1 MQLLAWLP
9 SLEMIAVTFNNI
21 SIFSRRYH
29 SPTVKIFSLDDSCD
43 AWELKVLSGEALTF
57 STALIL
63 SGFTVAVFH
72 GVHL

>member
-21 SIFSRRYH
+21 SIFSRRYR

-57 STALIL
+57 STALMG
-63 SGFTVAVFH
+63 GFTVAVFH